1 VERTRILLLT
11 PRIGGGGAQQVM
23 ALLARG
29 LPQERFE
36 VHLGLVRAGDPG
48 AGAVPAW
55 VTAHGLGAE
64 RTRAAAL
71 PLLRLVWRL
80 RPDVILSGA
89 PEISFLVLFL
99 RSFFPSR
106 TRVLVRQN
114 GTVSAA
120 LAHGGVPRYT
130 RLLYRLLYR
139 RADRV
144 ICQSRAMAEDLAR
157 ETGIPCEQIA
167 VLPNPVD
174 LEGILAA
181 RGAPSAWSGDGPH
194 LLAAGR
200 LAPEKGFDLLIEAL
214 VKVRK
219 RFPGADLTIAGSG
232 REKAALQVQS
242 REANLGSSF
251 RIAECIDTPYA
262 FFPGAAL
269 FVLSSRYEGMPNALL
284 EAAAA
289 GLPLVA
295 TPASGGVVDL
305 LREQK
310 GAWLAAHVSSDA
322 LADAIVLALESFGPG
337 ARFRHRFFPSTGDFD
352 SQKISHSRAQASPDT
367 NYRSALKKSTTNQ
380 QLINK

>member
-1 VERTRILLLT
+1 
-11 PRIGGGGAQQVM
+11 
-23 ALLARG
+23 
-29 LPQERFE
+29 
-36 VHLGLVRAGDPG
+36 LVRAGNPG
-48 AGAVPAW
+48 AGALPAG
-55 VTAHGLGAE
+55 VTVHGLGAG
-64 RTRAAAL
+64 RARAAAL
-71 PLLRLVWRL
+71 TLLRLVWRL

-99 RSFFPSR
+99 RQFFPSR

-114 GTVSAA
+114 ATVSAA

-130 RLLYRLLYR
+130 GLLYRLLYR

-157 ETGIPCEQIA
+157 ETGIPIEQIA

-214 VKVRK
+214 AMVRK
-219 RFPGADLTIAGSG
+219 RFPGTDLTIAGSG
-232 REKAALQVQS
+232 REKTALQTLC
-242 REANLGSSF
+242 RDANLDGAI

-262 FFPGAAL
+262 FFPGATL

-305 LREQK
+305 LRGQN
-310 GAWLAAHVSSDA
+310 GAWLAEKVSSDA
-322 LADAIVLALESFGPG
+322 LADALILALERIRPG
-337 ARFRHRFFPSTGDFD
+337 DRFRHGFFPSTSGLGP
-352 SQKISHSRAQASPDT
+352 QQVAEKL
-367 NYRSALKKSTTNQ
+367 LKGSKTF
-380 QLINK
+380 

>member
-1 VERTRILLLT
+1 MERIKILLLT
-11 PRIGGGGAQQVM
+11 PRLGGGGAQQVM

-29 LPQERFE
+29 LPEERFD
-36 VHLGLVRAGDPG
+36 VHLGLVRAGDRG
-48 AGAVPAW
+48 TGAVPAR
-55 VTAHGLGAE
+55 VSVHGFGSG
-64 RTRAAAL
+64 RARGKAV

-99 RSFFPSR
+99 RPFFPRR

-114 GTVSAA
+114 ATVSAA

-130 RLLYRLLYR
+130 RLLYRMLYP
-139 RADRV
+139 RADHV
-144 ICQSRAMAEDLAR
+144 ICQSRAMAEDLTR
-157 ETGIPCEQIA
+157 QTGIPREQIA

-174 LEGILAA
+174 IEGILAA
-181 RGAPSAWSGDGPH
+181 RGAPSAWNGDGPH

-200 LAPEKGFDLLIEAL
+200 LAPEKGFDLLIDAL

-219 RFPGADLTIAGSG
+219 LFPDADLTIAGSG
-232 REKAALQVQS
+232 SEKDTLQALS
-242 REANLGSSF
+242 RNANLGDAF
-251 RIAECIDTPYA
+251 RIAESLDNPYA
-262 FFPGAAL
+262 FFPGATL

-305 LREQK
+305 LRGQN
-310 GAWLAAHVSSDA
+310 GAWLATNVSADA
-322 LADAIVLALESFGPG
+322 LADALIMALESIRPG
-337 ARFRHRFFPSTGDFD
+337 DRFRHVFFPSTGGIDPKR
-352 SQKISHSRAQASPDT
+352 QHAHSDT
-367 NYRSALKKSTTNQ
+367 NYRYSPK
-380 QLINK
+380 